1 MQGKERMGDASGG
14 GVDEVTDST
23 SRLERPR
30 SLDVNGIDLEEKVG
44 WQGWFRGISYT
55 LLWYGSIMMGFYS
68 LYCPVLPLL
77 LINRKVYRRATEVI
91 FTMWESFAVALLE
104 VIYGVKFYMSG
115 DVIRPG
121 ERSILLLNHRNR
133 LDWNFFWGALAH
145 ASSPPAHNCKIVL
158 KSGIRKFPGLGW
170 IMQMSCYLYIHRRW
184 EEDQK
189 LMSNILDY
197 YRDIKHTFQVLLFP
211 EGTNLT
217 TETKKKSDEFATKAG
232 LPSLNNVL
240 HPRTTGFTYL
250 VNKLRNGDQLDA
262 VYDITVAY
270 PNTLPLT
277 ELDVL
282 RGRLP
287 EEVHFHIKRHHVSSL
302 PATDE
307 GLKSWLAGVWA
318 EKDELLKITLSQGH
332 FPGCATTLSH
342 PPVNAS
348 YLSILFWFPLTFGM
362 GYLLC
367 TWWVVQLWCLTF
379 TIFFVVISAATN
391 GLQHFEVWLYRR
403 QTQNKKS
410 E

>member
-1 MQGKERMGDASGG
+1 
-14 GVDEVTDST
+14 
-23 SRLERPR
+23 
-30 SLDVNGIDLEEKVG
+30 
-44 WQGWFRGISYT
+44 
-55 LLWYGSIMMGFYS
+55 MMGFYS
-68 LYCPVLPLL
+68 LYCPILPLL

-91 FTMWESFAVALLE
+91 FTMWESFAVALME
-104 VIYGVKFYMSG
+104 VLYGVRFFMSG

-121 ERSILLLNHRNR
+121 ERSLLLLNHRNR

-184 EEDQK
+184 EEDQR

-197 YRDIKHTFQVLLFP
+197 YRDINHTFQILLFP

-217 TETKKKSDEFATKAG
+217 KETKKKSDEFAVKAG
-232 LPSLNNVL
+232 LPFLTNVL

-250 VNKLRNGDQLDA
+250 VNKMRNGNQLDA

-270 PNTLPLT
+270 PHTLPLT

-282 RGRLP
+282 RGKMP
-287 EEVHFHIKRHHVSSL
+287 EEVHFHIKRHPVSSL

-307 GLKSWLAGVWA
+307 GLKTWLAGVWS
-318 EKDELLKITLSQGH
+318 EKDELLQTTLSQGH
-332 FPGCATTLSH
+332 FPESSTNLSH

-348 YLSILFWFPLTFGM
+348 YLSVLFWLPLTFGM
-362 GYLLC
+362 AYLLC
-367 TWWVVQLWCLTF
+367 TWWVVQLWCLVF
-379 TIFFVVISAATN
+379 TVFFMVISFGTN

-403 QTQNKKS
+403 QTRYKKIS
-410 E
+410 EKTSSPLEQEREN